1 MNRERYEP
9 IAKELIDKMA
19 QMVIDYFKEH
29 PCEDVD
35 EIAFHFDDLKASI
48 EEGKWHPASD
58 GALTLWSWGLQD
70 EDTVH
75 GRTELITYM

>member
-1 MNRERYEP
+1 MDRERYKP

-19 QMVIDYFKEH
+19 QTVIDYFREH
-29 PCEDVD
+29 PCDEVD

-58 GALTLWSWGLQD
+58 GALTLWSWGLRN